1 MKSKL
6 NTIVNDIQYFEI
18 YNLLLEKIVKDYS
31 AKKAISNLLKSI
43 SFTYIDDT
51 IYLIELKNEFYLQ
64 VALVTL
70 NSNDK
75 SAIIYKFHEY
85 TGNVVSIVDKNDIK
99 IIYTNNDKSLKYIR
113 A

>member
-1 MKSKL
+1 M
-6 NTIVNDIQYFEI
+6 
-18 YNLLLEKIVKDYS
+18 
-31 AKKAISNLLKSI
+31 LKSI
-43 SFTYIDDT
+43 SFTYTNDN
-51 IYLIELKNEFYLQ
+51 IYLIELENEFYLQ

>member
-31 AKKAISNLLKSI
+31 AKKTISNLLKSI
-43 SFTYIDDT
+43 SFTYINDT

-64 VALVTL
+64 VALITL
-70 NSNDK
+70 NANDK
-75 SAIIYKFHEY
+75 FAIIYKFHEY
-85 TGNVVSIVDKNDIK
+85 TGNTVSLVDKNDIK
-99 IIYTNNDKSLKYIR
+99 IIYTNNDKSLNIF
-113 A
+113 